1 MFPRRKDVMSEA
13 EMRDIWLAEDDET
26 LKKGCIIDF
35 HKCSGNGGQKVN
47 KTSSAVRLIHQ
58 ASGLSAEDTKERSQV
73 RNLSN
78 ALKKL
83 RLRIA
88 LKIRNPITEKSPLP
102 VLSPPPS
109 MTNVKVYS
117 TALALMLDRLMDRS
131 WDIPAAAEVM
141 NISKTKLTKLIFR
154 DPAFLLEVNRGRS
167 EKGLPPLQNPVK

>member
-1 MFPRRKDVMSEA
+1 MSDTEQ
-13 EMRDIWLAEDDET
+13 RNLWLMEDDEH
-26 LKKGCIIDF
+26 LKEGCIIDF

-47 KTSSAVRLIHQ
+47 KTSSAVRLIHK
-58 ASGLSAEDTKERSQV
+58 ASGLSAEDTRERSQA

-88 LKIRNPITEKSPLP
+88 LKIRNAVTEDSPLP

-109 MTNVKVYS
+109 LNNVKTYS
-117 TALALMLDRLMDRS
+117 TALALMLDFLLASS
-131 WDIPAAAEVM
+131 WDIPVAAQAM
-141 NISKTKLTKLIFR
+141 NVSKTKLTKLIFR

>member
-1 MFPRRKDVMSEA
+1 MSDTEQ
-13 EMRDIWLAEDDET
+13 RNLWLMEDDEH
-26 LKKGCIIDF
+26 LKEGCIIDF

-47 KTSSAVRLIHQ
+47 KTSSAVRLIHK
-58 ASGLSAEDTKERSQV
+58 ASGLSAEDTRERSQA

-88 LKIRNPITEKSPLP
+88 LKIRNAVTEDSPLP

-109 MTNVKVYS
+109 LNNVKTYS
-117 TALALMLDRLMDRS
+117 TALALMLDYLMACC
-131 WDIPAAAEVM
+131 WDVSAAAEAM
-141 NISKTKLTKLIFR
+141 NVSKTKLTKLIFR

-167 EKGLPPLQNPVK
+167 EKGLPPLQNPAK